1 MPSPVEA
8 LPCGSRS
15 MMSTRSPI
23 AASAVPRLIA
33 VVVLPTPPFWLAR
46 ARMRGLCI
54 MASLSMQLLVAQMCC
69 ADLDDTAAGI
79 RAAGQNCDLD
89 VPIFSC
95 LGQFGLY
102 ILTFQEQGFCT
113 PFYHRGGQFDQN
125 RERGQR
131 PGGYHVDR
139 IPPRRDEFL
148 GAAVAND
155 CRGPGNPRG
164 LAQEGG
170 LLRVALDEMHER
182 TRGVRKRAGE
192 HQAGKAGAGT
202 EINPSAGVRR
212 QRDELQRIGYVSRP
226 Q

>member
-102 ILTFQEQGFCT
+102 ILTFQQQGFCT
-113 PFYHRGGQFDQN
+113 PFYHRRGQFDQDGK
-125 RERGQR
+125 RGKR
-131 PGGYHVDR
+131 PGGHHVGR
-139 IPPRRDEFL
+139 ILPARDEIL
-148 GAAVAND
+148 GAGVMHDGGRPAD
-155 CRGPGNPRG
+155 PYGFP
-164 LAQEGG
+164 QE
-170 LLRVALDEMHER
+170 
-182 TRGVRKRAGE
+182 
-192 HQAGKAGAGT
+192 
-202 EINPSAGVRR
+202 
-212 QRDELQRIGYVSRP
+212 
-226 Q
+226 